1 MSPGHK
7 IFAERNRDVGTDGR
21 DRTGTPIKEQDFK
34 SCVST
39 SSTTPAQLDSPLV
52 VARNMAG
59 RRQIESA
66 FLNKF
71 TSILCATA

>member
-1 MSPGHK
+1 
-7 IFAERNRDVGTDGR
+7 
-21 DRTGTPIKEQDFK
+21 
-34 SCVST
+34 
-39 SSTTPAQLDSPLV
+39 